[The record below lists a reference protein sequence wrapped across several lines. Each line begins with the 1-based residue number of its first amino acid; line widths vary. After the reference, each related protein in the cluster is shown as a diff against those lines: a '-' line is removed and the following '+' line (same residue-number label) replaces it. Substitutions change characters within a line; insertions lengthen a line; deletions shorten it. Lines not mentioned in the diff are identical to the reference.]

1 MQNEDAAKAV
11 RNVLVILSIDGSISD
26 EAKGFLAGLKR
37 RLQID
42 ESEFSQLVAE
52 YRQSPQSMAIPRGQ
66 QGSDVFKM
74 LIEAAKADGK
84 VVPAE
89 RDLLERA
96 AGHIGLSDME
106 TQSLIPGMEE
116 VVDTIHDRIDR
127 IYESFNEWNSD
138 TRRARVAEIGSF
150 GGPSVVPLLQVLES
164 YRVPDE
170 TTDNLELKTLVAQQL
185 GELGDPRAVYYL
197 SQHVNIGDTDDEI
210 SNASFRDACCRA
222 IGNITGQDFG
232 AGDIQEAVREWWRG
246 AGKEHYTELAI

>member
-1 MQNEDAAKAV
+1 MQNEDAVKAV

-26 EAKGFLAGLKR
+26 EEKSFLARLKR

-42 ESEFSQLVAE
+42 ESEFSQLAEE
-52 YRQSPQSMAIPRGQ
+52 YRRSPKSMTIPKGQ
-66 QGSDVFKM
+66 QGSDVFKL

-89 RDLLERA
+89 RDLLERV

-116 VVDTIHDRIDR
+116 VVDTINDKIDR
-127 IYESFNEWNSD
+127 IYESFNEWSSE
-138 TRRARVAEIGSF
+138 TRRARVAEIGGF
-150 GGPSVVPLLQVLES
+150 GGPAVVPLLQVLES
-164 YRVPDE
+164 YRVPEE

-197 SQHVNIGDTDDEI
+197 AQQVNIGDTDDEI
-210 SNASFRDACCRA
+210 SNAPFRDACSRA
-222 IGNITGQDFG
+222 IGNVIGQDFG
-232 AGDIQEAVREWWRG
+232 AEDIQDAVREWWRG